1 MPSIHGIS
9 NVKPIV
15 VRGLELNQAR
25 ARVFH
30 FKHYVNNDDRKQCE
44 AQNVQPTPLLTTRH
58 AIAGQEG
65 TYYRYRMAYPL

>member
-1 MPSIHGIS
+1 MPSIRSIA

-15 VRGLELNQAR
+15 VRGRELNQAR
-25 ARVFH
+25 ERVLNV
-30 FKHYVNNDDRKQCE
+30 KHYINNDDRKQCE

-65 TYYRYRMAYPL
+65 TCYRYRMAYPL